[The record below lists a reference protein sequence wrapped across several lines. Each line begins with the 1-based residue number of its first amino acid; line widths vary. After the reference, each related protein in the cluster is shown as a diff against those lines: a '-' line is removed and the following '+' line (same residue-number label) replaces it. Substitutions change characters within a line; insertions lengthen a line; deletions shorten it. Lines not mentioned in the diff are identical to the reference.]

1 MHVDKISLFSS
12 FTFIVIIELCIIH
25 RTSSYTQMT
34 YLANLMMFSLII
46 FNFFFFGGGMFH
58 VNFVLI
64 AKARVLNQ

>member
-1 MHVDKISLFSS
+1 MHMDKISLFSS

-46 FNFFFFGGGMFH
+46 FNFFLGGGMFH